1 MREFRVE
8 FLKECITRMSDGTML
23 AIVNEYN
30 DAMGNSNIY
39 LNDEDGI
46 ESICSGLTYDEVLRA
61 VSYGEYSYIEKFI
74 WLNDYGNICSSDDI
88 LGVSF
93 CEIAEWMIDNWNGEA
108 SHAWIIFNASSDVE
122 TGDIYDDLI
131 DELNFRF
138 NDKDMDSLA
147 EWVEE
152 ESFMLTNFSYWV
164 RESWEDLK
172 KEYEEWL
179 KSKEEEF
186 NKTLKRCG
194 LI

>member
-30 DAMGNSNIY
+30 DVMGNSSIF

-46 ESICSGLTYDEVLRA
+46 EKLCSGLTYDEVLRA
-61 VSYGEYSYIEKFI
+61 VSYGDYSYTEKYI
-74 WLNDYGNICSSDDI
+74 WLNDYSNICSSDDI

-108 SHAWIIFNASSDVE
+108 SYAWEIFNASTDVE
-122 TGDIYDDLI
+122 TGDIYDDLV

-152 ESFMLTNFSYWV
+152 ESVMLTDFSYWV

-172 KEYEEWL
+172 EEYKEWVEE
-179 KSKEEEF
+179 KVA
-186 NKTLKRCG
+186 
-194 LI
+194 